1 MLTKITIRNFKL
13 FEEVEVPLG
22 SGFVLVGPNNCG
34 KTSVLQALTLW
45 HTGLREWAE
54 KHTQKVSPESGVL
67 FISSKE
73 LEKWEK
79 KYPDKRISPQLPV
92 PPIFPPGS
100 EPEEALINRLD
111 LTSLP
116 VPEADMLWLGRNVI
130 KGSNENIRIELIVEG
145 ETSQGRKWECG
156 LEFGY
161 VNQESLFCRPLRL
174 KTGSHPD
181 WPIPR
186 ASLDTEIVFLPSMS
200 GLTTEEPLIHE
211 GRIRVLI
218 GQGQPAGVLRNLCYR
233 VCEKGKE
240 DWNSLVQQI
249 RDVFGIQLNKPEFSP
264 SRGSLSMSYL
274 DADKKTTLDITSCG
288 RGMQQTL
295 LLLAY
300 IYDNPKG
307 KVFLLDEPDAHLEI
321 FRQRQIY
328 DRINEVAK
336 QRESQIIAASHSEEL
351 LNQSARRKAAV
362 AFLIG
367 GRPHR
372 IGLDKSAE
380 VLKALRS
387 IGFEDYYGAEQKG
400 WILYLEGE
408 TDLKILQAFAEKLR
422 HPAKQALES
431 PLVKYMGTNNPAETR
446 GHFSAL
452 KEAKPD
458 LRGFLLMDR
467 TNKRLKSREN
477 WTERM
482 WKKREIENYLCNRTA
497 ILSYVAEDLN
507 REDLFGPPEISNR
520 QSKMEKEI
528 ERLEEASKA
537 NREPSPFSADF
548 LDEVKT
554 SDEFL
559 VRLFMNFAESMGWP
573 NSMAL
578 QKTDFDQLVKY
589 IPLKEIDEEVIEV
602 LDTIAKIAQ
611 VNSPS
616 QK

>member
-1 MLTKITIRNFKL
+1 MLTKLTIRNFKL

-54 KHTQKVSPESGVL
+54 KHTQRVSPESGVL

-73 LEKWEK
+73 SEKWEK
-79 KYPDKRISPQLPV
+79 KYPDKRISLQLPV

-100 EPEEALINRLD
+100 KPEEALINRLD

-116 VPEADMLWLGRNVI
+116 VSEADLLWLGRNVR
-130 KGSNENIRIELIVEG
+130 KDSNENIRIELVVEG
-145 ETSQGRKWECG
+145 ETNQGRKWECG

-161 VNQESLFCRPLRL
+161 VNRESLFCRPLRL

-200 GLTTEEPLIHE
+200 GITTEEPLIHE

-218 GQGQPAGVLRNLCYR
+218 GQGQSAGILRNLCYQ

-240 DWNSLVQQI
+240 DWNSLAQQI
-249 RDVFGIQLNKPEFSP
+249 RDVFGVQLNKPEFSP

-274 DADKKTTLDITSCG
+274 DVDKKTTLDITSCG
-288 RGMQQTL
+288 CGMQQTL

-300 IYDNPKG
+300 IYSNPKG

-328 DRINEVAK
+328 DRINEVAE
-336 QRESQIIAASHSEEL
+336 QRKSQVIAASHSEVL
-351 LNQSARRKAAV
+351 LNQAAQRKAAV

-367 GRPHR
+367 GKPHL
-372 IGLDKSAE
+372 IGQGKSDK
-380 VLKALRS
+380 VLKALSS
-387 IGFEDYYGAEQKG
+387 IGFEDYYGAEQNG

-408 TDLKILQAFAEKLR
+408 TDLRILHAFAEKLQ
-422 HPAKQALES
+422 HPAKQALEK
-431 PLVKYMGTNNPAETR
+431 PPVKYMGTNNPKEMR
-446 GHFSAL
+446 GHFYAL
-452 KEAKPD
+452 KEAKPN
-458 LRGFLLMDR
+458 LRGFLLMDHTDGQLEEPR
-467 TNKRLKSREN
+467 DLTVKIWR
-477 WTERM
+477 
-482 WKKREIENYLCNRTA
+482 KREIENYLCNRTA
-497 ILSYVAEDLN
+497 ILSYVAEDLDK
-507 REDLFGPPEISNR
+507 EDSQYTPSER
-520 QSKMEKEI
+520 KAKMEKEI
-528 ERLEEASKA
+528 RELEQASRKF
-537 NREPSPFSADF
+537 RKPSPFSDDF
-548 LDEVKT
+548 LDKVKV
-554 SDEFL
+554 SDKFL
-559 VRLFMNFAESMGWP
+559 VLLFEDFTGSMDWPESMVLRKS
-573 NSMAL
+573 NFY
-578 QKTDFDQLVKY
+578 KLVKY
-589 IPLKEIDEEVIEV
+589 IPLEEIDEEVIDV
-602 LDTIAKIAQ
+602 LDTIAEVAQ